1 MSSFHVQFDWQ
12 VLSSTEN
19 TIIFSR
25 NKEAD
30 EEAVRQTASW
40 PQLIDIIGTGVD
52 DVPSPFLGAL
62 SPDLIADD
70 LPVSIT
76 EAGGDQ
82 EADKSGRNVHL
93 SDWKSPD
100 AQTGNSLSNAD
111 WEVENYTSA
120 VMGWLARANLK
131 ALAYWLE
138 LAEISTL
145 LQPDQGESSHIATI
159 HMEL

>member
-1 MSSFHVQFDWQ
+1 MQCFNVHCNWQ

-19 TIIFSR
+19 TIVFSR

-30 EEAVRQTASW
+30 EEAVRQKANW

-62 SPDLIADD
+62 SPDLIDDD

-76 EAGGDQ
+76 EMAGDQ

-100 AQTGNSLSNAD
+100 AQTDNSLSNAD
-111 WEVENYTSA
+111 WEVDNYTSA
-120 VMGWLARANLK
+120 VTGWLARANLK

-138 LAEISTL
+138 LAEIATL
-145 LQPDQGESSHIATI
+145 LQPDQGESGHIDTFQI
-159 HMEL
+159 EL